1 MSEYKGYT
9 QAGNKASQKYRKEN
23 RDRINLDVAKGK
35 KEEFK
40 AKAARKGMSLNAYIV
55 HLIENDEE

>member
-9 QAGNKASQKYRKEN
+9 EAGNKASQKYRKEH

-35 KEEFK
+35 KDEFK
-40 AKAARKGMSLNAYIV
+40 EKAARKGMSLNAYIV
-55 HLIENDEE
+55 YLIENDPE